1 MKKTLLAIGLSL
13 FAGAGFAA
21 ATGEFNDE
29 CAYGL
34 SLGKHVKTD
43 CSVHEKIG
51 TKTYCFS
58 SAEAKTKF
66 MADSKGNMKKAE
78 ETFGRQ

>member
-1 MKKTLLAIGLSL
+1 MKKTLLAMALSL
-13 FAGAGFAA
+13 FAGAGFA

-34 SLGKHVKTD
+34 SQGKHVKTD
-43 CSVHEKIG
+43 CSVSEKIG

-66 MADSKGNMKKAE
+66 MSDSKAHMKKAE
-78 ETFGRQ
+78 ETFGRS